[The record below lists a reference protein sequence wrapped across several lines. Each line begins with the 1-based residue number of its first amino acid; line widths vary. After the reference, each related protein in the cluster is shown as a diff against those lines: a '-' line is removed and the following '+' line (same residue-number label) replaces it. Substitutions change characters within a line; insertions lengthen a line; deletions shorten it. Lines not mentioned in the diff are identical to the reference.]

1 MIKLII
7 NMEYPDIVLYICEY
21 LSDNSVIKFLS
32 CSPKTYLLIKKIFFK
47 EFYNLSKVEHLSC
60 YNNLTSII
68 ADKQILVLPTNIK
81 NLDIVEIYLNE
92 HICDLP
98 ISLEYL
104 KLPNI
109 PIRTSIFST
118 NLKLKTIHTYS
129 SHFRNF
135 HEKVPK
141 SVTKLILYGP
151 DYLEAND
158 IPKHITHLEIIF
170 NIDNLNC
177 YKVPDTIIH
186 LKTHG
191 MVEANF
197 VKRDMTL
204 VVPIMNKDL
213 IESIKYHPNFKVI
226 YYE

>member
-32 CSPKTYLLIKKIFFK
+32 CSSKTYLLIKKIFFK
-47 EFYNLSKVEHLSC
+47 EFYKLSKVEHLSC

-68 ADKQILVLPTNIK
+68 ADKQILVLPINIK
-81 NLDIVEIYLNE
+81 NFDIVEIYLNE

-129 SHFRNF
+129 SHFYNF

-141 SVTKLILYGP
+141 SVTKLILYGSNF
-151 DYLEAND
+151 LEANY
-158 IPKHITHLEIIF
+158 IPKHITHLEIMF
-170 NIDNLNC
+170 HSENLYC
-177 YKVPDTIIH
+177 YKVPDTITH
-186 LKTHG
+186 LKTHSIID
-191 MVEANF
+191 ANF

-204 VVPIMNKDL
+204 VVPIINKDQ
-213 IESIKYHPNFKVI
+213 IESIEHHPNFKVI
-226 YYE
+226 YFE